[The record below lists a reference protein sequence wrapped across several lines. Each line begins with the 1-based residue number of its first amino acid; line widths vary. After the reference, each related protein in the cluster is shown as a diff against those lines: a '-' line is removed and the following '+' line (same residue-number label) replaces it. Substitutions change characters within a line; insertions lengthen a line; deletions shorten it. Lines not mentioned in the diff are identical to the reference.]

1 MKAIDYIKTKQ
12 IQWAKSNGIPVV
24 GSTIR
29 PGETERVG
37 DKAFTKKR
45 DDNLFEPLIPDVEKN
60 LRSGAGG
67 ELNNRNKGTT
77 FPKFQALHSSSAIG
91 INFFQYWKRIG
102 NIVPIVHACG
112 LCSKDNRY
120 TKDIQFEQELKIRK
134 SFSYHPNIDVVIE
147 NSDES
152 QFAKY
157 AIECKFSEP
166 YGGRKHSGLKKKY
179 LDSSLNEIWKGIP
192 AIRKLG
198 HKISPNDN
206 KYVHLHAAQLIKHI
220 LGLNNAV
227 GKGNYRLLYLWYD
240 APGLD
245 GCKHRKEIEKF
256 TKYMKADNIKF
267 SHITY
272 QEVIRNLV
280 KHHYK
285 TNEKYL
291 NYLSSRYL

>member
-1 MKAIDYIKTKQ
+1 MKIPIYQID
-12 IQWAKSNGIPVV
+12 
-24 GSTIR
+24 
-29 PGETERVG
+29 
-37 DKAFTKKR
+37 AFTNSVFSGNPAAICPLNEWLEHGTLQLIAAEN
-45 DDNLFEPLIPDVEKN
+45 NLSETAFFVKQNDCYE
-60 LRSGAGG
+60 LRWFTPTMEVDLCGHAT
-67 ELNNRNKGTT
+67 L
-77 FPKFQALHSSSAIG
+77 ASA
-91 INFFQYWKRIG
+91 F
-102 NIVPIVHACG
+102 
-112 LCSKDNRY
+112 
-120 TKDIQFEQELKIRK
+120 
-134 SFSYHPNIDVVIE
+134 VIF
-147 NSDES
+147 N
-152 QFAKY
+152 
-157 AIECKFSEP
+157 
-166 YGGRKHSGLKKKY
+166 H

-198 HKISPNDN
+198 HKISPDDN